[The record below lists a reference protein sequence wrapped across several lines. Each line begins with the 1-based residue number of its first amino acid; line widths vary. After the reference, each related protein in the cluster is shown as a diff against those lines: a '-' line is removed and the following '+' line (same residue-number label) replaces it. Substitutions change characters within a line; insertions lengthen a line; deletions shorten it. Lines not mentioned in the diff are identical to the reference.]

1 MSDSFVYTYM
11 IGFDGL
17 LFAVTPSTQKLLAVT
32 PSTQLENCRTGL
44 AQIFWT
50 LNNFFST
57 TENSDS

>member
-32 PSTQLENCRTGL
+32 PSTQLENCMTGL

-50 LNNFFST
+50 LNVFHYK
-57 TENSDS
+57 NSDS